1 MKNDIKYR
9 YNSLRNFIY
18 DDNTRKKCRLDNK
31 KYANSF
37 SRKRKLPFYN
47 ILLMTLNKQ
56 GKSVS
61 FEIRD
66 FKLNKKGEKC
76 VNYSDEAYLKQRR
89 ILNLDIFKKMKNLYL
104 KDFYS
109 KPKYIKKKKEYI
121 ENQLKEDRLSEQLI
135 LEDID
140 PFKGQ

>member
-9 YNSLRNFIY
+9 YNILRNFIY

-31 KYANSF
+31 KYENSF

-56 GKSVS
+56 GKNVS

-66 FKLNKKGEKC
+66 FELNKKGEKC
-76 VNYSDEAYLKQRR
+76 VNYSDEK
-89 ILNLDIFKKMKNLYL
+89 IVEIIN
-104 KDFYS
+104 
-109 KPKYIKKKKEYI
+109 
-121 ENQLKEDRLSEQLI
+121 EQLRVS
-135 LEDID
+135 DICVFSVPTPYFEKKCWATRD
-140 PFKGQ
+140 L